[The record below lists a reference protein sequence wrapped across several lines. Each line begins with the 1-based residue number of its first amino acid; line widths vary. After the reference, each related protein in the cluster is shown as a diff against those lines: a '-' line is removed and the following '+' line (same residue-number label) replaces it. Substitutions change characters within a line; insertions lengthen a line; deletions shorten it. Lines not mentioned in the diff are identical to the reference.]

1 MTISGGS
8 IIRSLVIVLY
18 DGGSDIRRLVV
29 VLYSGG
35 SSIRIFANLLLLLG
49 IMLFITRSQLPQPE
63 YRVCYTR
70 V

>member
-18 DGGSDIRRLVV
+18 NGGSDIRRLVV

-49 IMLFITRSQLPQPE
+49 IMLFTRSQLPQPE